1 MPGPTKADLEEQLAE
16 KERQNQELIAELLEV
31 KKKAEVTPSSPEA
44 AASTEPPAWLG
55 ALLTSQQQL
64 TRDLLAEQQKSTQD
78 IIKLQQKQ
86 METMKADMDGIMKE
100 VVDMKRDSSSSSSRS
115 SGPKPVPPPKLAADI
130 SLSKFKSWRSTWQDY
145 AKLSKMDGMEE
156 GQQRS
161 LLKSHLTQDM
171 RGVLEHVIVID
182 ESVDKTP
189 DAILDK
195 IEENIRKK
203 RNVTVDLVKFDTR
216 TQMQFESAE
225 TYLVAIRELAADA
238 NLTVDHCNDCKKKCL
253 ERRLTARLISGIH
266 DEGTQKKLL
275 TISPFP
281 KLDQVIAKVNAEES
295 AARDNN
301 SLRGREVNRNFTQGQ
316 DRSRNSSPSTSSSH
330 PHSPTCNRCGK
341 GEHRSG
347 QTCPAKNQTCNYC
360 NKLGHWEVVCKVKIR
375 DNETNKQRSPQ
386 QSKRVGRIIINHVA
400 ATDHKCPEVTVK
412 ITHSSLN
419 VELGEMQAI
428 PDTGAE
434 VCVAGT
440 HAFPKHI
447 LNSKYLLPPA
457 SSLFTFN
464 GKKSPCIGILP
475 VRLRNGFHD
484 IGGRDLCLPSGKR
497 QNAHLTGCQQATRL
511 CSHQLS

>member
-1 MPGPTKADLEEQLAE
+1 
-16 KERQNQELIAELLEV
+16 
-31 KKKAEVTPSSPEA
+31 
-44 AASTEPPAWLG
+44 
-55 ALLTSQQQL
+55 
-64 TRDLLAEQQKSTQD
+64 
-78 IIKLQQKQ
+78 
-86 METMKADMDGIMKE
+86 
-100 VVDMKRDSSSSSSRS
+100 
-115 SGPKPVPPPKLAADI
+115 
-130 SLSKFKSWRSTWQDY
+130 
-145 AKLSKMDGMEE
+145 MDGMEE

-275 TISPFP
+275 AISPFP

-375 DNETNKQRSPQ
+375 DNNGTNNQSSPQ

-447 LNSKYLLPPA
+447 LNSRYLLPPT

-464 GKKSPCIGILP
+464 GEKSPCIGILP
-475 VRLRNGFHD
+475 VRLRNGFHETEAEIYVCPAAKGKMLLSLD
-484 IGGRDLCLPSGKR
+484 VNKRLGYVHTSFPEIIHSHTSSLPGTTPALTSHTNMLPHPKPEAFNEPESPADGSPAPASSRGRGKDGSAAIYLS
-497 QNAHLTGCQQATRL
+497 NHAGASTRPAVQ
-511 CSHQLS
+511 SSSKAHQLLRRDELGGEMMRDRTSGDSDFLGQHDEEDKAGD